1 MRPANLQ
8 EAVKMKAKSLHFS
21 KSGNVQPIAS
31 EIGRVMQCVCDQI
44 PPAYPCEGEKVVF
57 IGVEMNGKLPGAVDH
72 FCKDL
77 NPTRAKGVAFYVLN
91 SNGNTDG
98 LSSIIDTMKKNG
110 VETYGE
116 PLGIAVKGGLFD
128 TTAFIIFHKKR
139 MAHAVL
145 FSVFTGYTNLA
156 CGGKLYEKSLNVI
169 FPVKV

>member
-1 MRPANLQ
+1 MDNGPVRPANLQ

-116 PLGIAVKGGLFD
+116 PLGIAVKGGLFKKGMPTDVD
-128 TTAFIIFHKKR
+128 TKK
-139 MAHAVL
+139 VL
-145 FSVFTGYTNLA
+145 EWA
-156 CGGKLYEKSLNVI
+156 DKIAKM
-169 FPVKV
+169 

>member
-1 MRPANLQ
+1 MDNGPVRSANLQ

-77 NPTRAKGVAFYVLN
+77 NPSRAKGVAFYVLN

-116 PLGIAVKGGLFD
+116 PLGIAVKGGLFKKGMPTDAD
-128 TTAFIIFHKKR
+128 TKK
-139 MAHAVL
+139 VL
-145 FSVFTGYTNLA
+145 EWA
-156 CGGKLYEKSLNVI
+156 DKIAKM
-169 FPVKV
+169 